1 MGIGDST
8 QIDGTAAVSSTTSA
22 TKEWALDVISSTF
35 SAVADLPAYEEGRSE
50 DLAIAAAPVEENAAN
65 IEAAV
70 RALGPAQV
78 YQESVSTGPALA
90 PARSGLHENA
100 VQDLHRFI
108 DEFGGAPNFGGQI
121 PRRQP
126 NSERFLG
133 IPKETVQIWFSKG
146 LKNYKDS
153 FVDFVLHPIYFVGT
167 KIFGISEPL
176 SKFEYVA
183 KHIEALAWLKANP
196 DVIQQ
201 FSLGEDATARL
212 GEVTGLTCHVGYNGS
227 KTVAFGLKEH
237 LDLFEKYYEHNKA
250 LGDDALKAFFH
261 EAFDDSAVCFEAR
274 ATHLNA
280 YARAHPLGNEV
291 IGPVKLDIAAVNIDD
306 VYENHVSLLAD
317 ERINAGIQGLPKVSD
332 FNDFLVRTYGTAG
345 VVGLQGKVLEN
356 GDLRSVTLTAAHHA
370 AALDYLV
377 NVICAVDPDDAVVIL
392 G

>member
-1 MGIGDST
+1 MSLVDSSSIDST
-8 QIDGTAAVSSTTSA
+8 AAASSANSA
-22 TKEWALDVISSTF
+22 TKEWALGVISSTF
-35 SAVADLPAYEEGRSE
+35 SAVADLPAYEEGRSD
-50 DLAIAAAPVEENAAN
+50 DLAIAAAPAEQNAAPV
-65 IEAAV
+65 EAAV

-78 YQESVSTGPALA
+78 YEESASTGPALA
-90 PARSGLHENA
+90 PARSGVLENA

-108 DEFGGAPNFGGQI
+108 DDFGGAPNFGGQI

-167 KIFGISEPL
+167 KVFGISEPL
-176 SKFEYVA
+176 SKYEYVA

-196 DVIQQ
+196 GVIQE
-201 FSLGEDATARL
+201 FRLGNDATARL

-237 LDLFEKYYEHNKA
+237 LDLFEKYYEHNRA
-250 LGDDALKAFFH
+250 LGDDALKAFFS

-280 YARAHPLGNEV
+280 YARAHPIGNEV
-291 IGPVKLDIAAVNIDD
+291 IGPVKLDITAVNIDD
-306 VYENHVSLLAD
+306 VYENHVSLLAE
-317 ERINAGIQGLPKVSD
+317 ERIKAGIQGLPKVSD
-332 FNDFLVRTYGTAG
+332 FNDFLVRTYGSAG
-345 VVGLQGKVLEN
+345 VVGLQGKVREN
-356 GDLRSVTLTAAHHA
+356 DNLQSVTLTAAHHA

-377 NVICAVDPDDAVVIL
+377 NGICAVDPDDAVVIV